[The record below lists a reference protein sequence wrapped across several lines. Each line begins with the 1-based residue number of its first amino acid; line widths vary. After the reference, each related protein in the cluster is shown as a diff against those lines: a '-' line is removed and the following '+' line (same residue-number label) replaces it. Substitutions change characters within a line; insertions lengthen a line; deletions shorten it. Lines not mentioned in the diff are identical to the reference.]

1 MSLFSRIAGAA
12 FGDKAEPDAE
22 RPVIHLDML
31 STFLPYRVYDRE
43 RDIYLNRQS
52 NGFALEVPPFVGSD
66 ERSGEIIA
74 QFFQEAMP
82 SGACVQVLAW
92 SSPRVARN
100 IGAWFMPRY
109 QAGSFYRRMGRH
121 RANTMFQGV
130 WKSLSVDAPFHLRNH
145 RVIISVSVPH
155 SSGVSKEDLANCR
168 DALIAVLRSLD
179 ADATPLLPVDLIAL
193 VDDLTSP
200 TTSSED
206 DPHDYSEMDPIA
218 DQAIRRDIKIEVDET
233 HMLISTE
240 RYRPTGEVED
250 GVAEIGEVYP
260 DTFDV
265 RHFGVRNF
273 PARWAPW
280 ESARLIG
287 DLFSDKLRLPC
298 PTATVL
304 SLVYQDEET
313 TRTKAGL
320 KAVRSSS
327 LADSRGAKW
336 LPNIREKA
344 SEWRDVQ
351 DQQSQGRKVV
361 RLHYGITTYSALGDG
376 DRNERTLKSIYRS
389 AGWDLS
395 DERFLQIQGLL
406 AALPMTLGDGL
417 GADMERL
424 KRFRTMLS
432 STAANMAPIQGEYL
446 GGPIAHLLLVGRR
459 GQPFFWSPFEN
470 GAGNHNVTI
479 MGKSG
484 SGKSVLLQE
493 VCAALCGAGA
503 KVVVI
508 DDGRSFM
515 NSVKLQGGAF
525 VEFTMSSGFCLNPF
539 SMLDAERAAQD
550 EDYKLDCM
558 AMLKAIVAQM
568 ARYIDKLN
576 DTERGLIDAA
586 VNGTWESKG
595 ADGSIGDIA
604 DALNATNNRDAKNL
618 AIALKPFCPGGTYG
632 SFFTGQSTLK
642 LEKDFTVFEL
652 SDLASREELRAVVLT
667 AIMFMTTQMMTRTPR
682 SVKKLLLID
691 EAWQMLKGGAMADFV
706 ESYARTCRK
715 YGGALCTATQSINDY
730 YKSDGAKA
738 ALENSDWMLVLQQKP
753 ETIADFKKS
762 DRLEMDVAT
771 ETVIRSLK
779 RNRNEYSEVFI
790 KGPETQALGR
800 LVLDP
805 YSATVYSSSPKTY
818 AEIED
823 LVATGLSADEAIE
836 RVAFPN
842 AVPTPRIPAPATTEE
857 PYALAAE

>member
-1 MSLFSRIAGAA
+1 MSLFGKIAASL
-12 FGDKAEPDAE
+12 FGDNAEPDAA
-22 RPVIHLDML
+22 RGQTLLDML
-31 STFLPYRVYDRE
+31 STFLPWRAYDE
-43 RDIYLNRQS
+43 GRDIYLNRQS
-52 NGFALEVPPFVGSD
+52 MGFALEVPPFVGAD

-82 SGACVQVLAW
+82 AGACVQVLSW
-92 SSPRVARN
+92 SSPRIARN
-100 IGAWFMPRY
+100 IGAWFLPRY
-109 QAGSFYRRMGRH
+109 HAGDFYKRMARH
-121 RANTMFQGV
+121 RANTMFAGV
-130 WKSLSVDAPFHLRNH
+130 WTSLSVDAPFHLRHH
-145 RVIISVSVPH
+145 RVIVSVSVP
-155 SSGVSKEDLANCR
+155 STARVSKDDLAGCR
-168 DALIAVLRSLD
+168 DALISVLRSLD
-179 ADATPLLPVDLIAL
+179 ADATPLRPVGLIAL

-206 DPHDYSEMDPIA
+206 DPIDYNTMDPIA
-218 DQAIRRDIKIEVDET
+218 DQAVRRDIKIEVDENR
-233 HMLISTE
+233 MLISTE

-280 ESARLIG
+280 ECGRLIG
-287 DLFSDKLRLPC
+287 DMFSDKLRLPC

-304 SLVYQDEET
+304 SLVYQDDEVAHS
-313 TRTKAGL
+313 KAGM
-320 KAVRSSS
+320 KALRSSS

-336 LPNIREKA
+336 MPNIREKA
-344 SEWRDVQ
+344 AEWRDVQ
-351 DQQSQGRKVV
+351 DQQTQGRKVV

-417 GADMERL
+417 GSDMEKL
-424 KRFRTMLS
+424 KRFKTMLS

-446 GGPIAHLLLVGRR
+446 GGSIPHLLLVGRR
-459 GQPFFWSPFEN
+459 GQPFFFSPFEN
-470 GAGNHNVTI
+470 GAGNHNISI

-493 VCAALCGAGA
+493 LCSALVGAGA

-515 NSVKLQGGAF
+515 NSCLLQGGAF

-539 SMLDAERAAQD
+539 SMVDAERIKED

-558 AMLKAIVAQM
+558 AMLKAIVGQM
-568 ARYIDKLN
+568 ARFIDKLN
-576 DTERGLIDAA
+576 DTERGLIDGA
-586 VNGTWESKG
+586 VNATWEAHG
-595 ADGSIGDIA
+595 NAGSIGNVA
-604 DALNATNNRDAKNL
+604 EALEDMKNRDARNL
-618 AIALKPFCPGGTYG
+618 GIALKPFCPGGTYG
-632 SFFTGQSTLK
+632 GFFTGEATLK
-642 LEKDFTVFEL
+642 LERDFTVFEL

-682 SVKKLLLID
+682 SVKKMLLID
-691 EAWQMLKGGAMADFV
+691 EAWQMLKGGSTADFV
-706 ESYARTCRK
+706 EAYARTCRK
-715 YGGALCTATQSINDY
+715 YGGSLATATQSINDY
-730 YKSDGAKA
+730 HKSDGAKA
-738 ALENSDWMLVLQQKP
+738 ALENSDWTLILQQKP
-753 ETIADFKKS
+753 ETVGDIAKTG
-762 DRLEMDVAT
+762 RLEMDAGT
-771 ETVIRSLK
+771 EAVIRSLK

-790 KGPETQALGR
+790 KGPEVQALGR

-805 YSATVYSSSPKTY
+805 YSATVYSSSPATF
-818 AEIED
+818 AEIER
-823 LVATGLSADEAIE
+823 LVARGKTVDEAIE
-836 RVAFPN
+836 VIAFPQ
-842 AVPTPRIPAPATTEE
+842 EE
-857 PYALAAE
+857 VPYAIAAE